1 LGSRQGT
8 KTPLIPAQAGTQ
20 TVAARYFSVGKAWV
34 PACAGMS
41 GWWVLP
47 RLLQGLA
54 AILLLATVLGSGAN
68 AVTPDEVLK
77 DPALEA
83 RARVLSEG
91 LRCLVCQ
98 NQSIDDSD
106 APLAHDIRVLLRERI
121 AAGDSDQAVVAY
133 LVARYGEFILLRPRF
148 NLHTVILWATPP
160 AVLLIGAA
168 VALGLMRRRSRA
180 APPVALNGAEKAR
193 LDELLAKPD

>member
-1 LGSRQGT
+1 
-8 KTPLIPAQAGTQ
+8 
-20 TVAARYFSVGKAWV
+20 
-34 PACAGMS
+34 MS
-41 GWWVLP
+41 GWGI
-47 RLLQGLA
+47 RSLA
-54 AILLLATVLGSGAN
+54 LTIILIALFSGPVS
-68 AVTPDEVLK
+68 AVTPDEVLQ

-83 RARVLSEG
+83 RARALSEG

-133 LVARYGEFILLRPRF
+133 LVARYGEFILLKPRF
-148 NLHTVILWATPP
+148 NLHTAILWGTPP
-160 AVLLIGAA
+160 AVLLIGAG
-168 VALGLMRRRSRA
+168 VALVLMRRRSRA
-180 APPVALNGAEKAR
+180 APPAALDGAEKAR